1 MNIELSFEFIAAA
14 IVIFIFTVVILAVLV
29 KKLPKRLNKKRYKK
43 SWDEIVGYC
52 KDKEQ
57 WQKAIES
64 ADDLVYKALKD
75 RRFKGSTRGE
85 KMVSAQDEFSE
96 NDRLWGAHNIYKKLQ
111 DEDQEVDLDS
121 ELVKECLSSYG
132 SALKDLGAL

>member
-1 MNIELSFEFIAAA
+1 MNVELTFEFIFLAAVIFLTVVA
-14 IVIFIFTVVILAVLV
+14 ITIIVI
-29 KKLPKRLNKKRYKK
+29 KKLPKKFKTKYYEKKWK
-43 SWDEIVGYC
+43 EVVGYC
-52 KDKEQ
+52 KAKDD
-57 WQKAIES
+57 WPKAIEG

-85 KMVSAQDEFSE
+85 KMVAAQDEFSE
-96 NDRLWGAHNIYKKLQ
+96 NDRLWSAHNVFKKLQ

-121 ELVKECLSSYG
+121 EIVKECLSAYG